1 MLLSLSLM
9 IVFGLLMNNL
19 FIQIKL
25 PGLLGMLLLGIL
37 LGPYGLNWLSPD
49 LLLVSEDLRKLSLII
64 ILIRAGLS
72 LSKDS
77 LIKVG
82 GSAIKFSFIP
92 GLIEGLTIAF
102 IATKFLGMSFIE
114 GGILGFI
121 IAAVSPAVVVPQ
133 MLRLSEKKIGTNKGI
148 PTLILAGASIDDVFA
163 ITLFTSFLGFY
174 TGNRSNFILQ
184 ILGIPVS
191 IALGIGIGILMG
203 LLISYIFN
211 RFNIR
216 DTKKVLYILGMAIFM
231 TAVEGWLEN
240 KVIIASLLGVMTL
253 GVILLEKMPEVSE
266 RLSRKFNKIWVL
278 GEIVLFVLVGAEV
291 NLSVAINAGLIGLL
305 IIFIG
310 LIGRSAGVLIATV
323 GSNLNWKER
332 LFCMIAYTP
341 KATVQAAIGAIPLSM
356 GIPSGEIILA
366 IAVVSIL
373 FTAPL
378 GAIGIEKSAQFLL
391 TKENEP
397 QTSD

>member
-240 KVIIASLLGVMTL
+240 KVNIASLLGVMTL